1 MTEQDE
7 LLLKIKHSIVKE
19 DASAEITLFGSRAR
33 GDNTPESDWDILV
46 LIDSIKTME
55 AEERFRNNLYDIEL
69 ESGQIISPIVYSK
82 EYWISKL
89 KYSPLFKS
97 VNKEGIRL

>member
-1 MTEQDE
+1 MNAKDNI
-7 LLLKIKHSIVKE
+7 LLQIKNSIVKE

-46 LIDSIKTME
+46 LIDSIKTLE
-55 AEERFRNNLYDIEL
+55 AEDRFRNILYDIEL
-69 ESGQIISPIVYSK
+69 ESGQIISPVVYSK
-82 EYWISKL
+82 EYWMSTL
-89 KYSPLFKS
+89 KYSPLFES